1 MKLWSARSISGRLT
15 AVVVFVSGTALL
27 LAYVSY
33 LAYDYYSLRRNFIES
48 IDSQANLIG
57 INSETALLFDDQQA
71 AETTL
76 SSLRGTPSILTA
88 EIFRANGSPFAS
100 YTRKESAPNQAIVR
114 GLSSGET
121 SASWIQ
127 DGTVLLGHAITSDGK
142 PIGSVYILAETRDL
156 THRATQFGL
165 LSAGILLVCF
175 AIALLATST
184 MRGLII
190 GPLENLAE
198 TARVVSRKKD
208 YSVRAEIPRRKDEL
222 AFLVQSFNEM
232 LDEIEQSRAVLEQ
245 KVAERTVELSAANRE
260 LEAFSYTVA
269 HDLRGPLQ
277 QVSNIGF
284 LLQLDAAD
292 GTSEQKTLLDKLV
305 TSITRMSSLIDDLLN
320 LSRVASSPLQHVQ
333 IDLSVLARSILEDLT
348 RGTERR
354 IESVIADDC
363 VALADEGLI
372 AVVLE
377 NLLRNAWKYS
387 SRRNPARIEFGC
399 RQEREET
406 VFFVKDNGAGFDSKY
421 VDRLFHPF
429 QRLHSQAE
437 FPGTGVGLATVQRI
451 IARHGGRVWA
461 TGSLNQ
467 GAEFCFT
474 LPHNHGLKS
483 SDKIDLEKQ
492 PESDEIA
499 SNVGNRSRHRAET
512 T

>member
-1 MKLWSARSISGRLT
+1 MKLRSAQSISGRLT
-15 AVVVFVSGTALL
+15 ALVVFVSGTALL
-27 LAYVSY
+27 LAYLSF
-33 LAYDYYSLRRNFIES
+33 LAYDFYTLRHNLIES
-48 IDSQANLIG
+48 LETQASMIG
-57 INSETALLFDDQQA
+57 ANSETALLFDDQQA

-76 SSLRGTPSILTA
+76 SALRGAPTVLSA
-88 EIFRANGSPFAS
+88 EIFRADQRAFAV
-100 YTRKESAPNQAIVR
+100 YTRPASVNRSIVPRLPNGQN
-114 GLSSGET
+114 SGF
-121 SASWIQ
+121 WIQ

-142 PIGSVYILAETRDL
+142 LIGWVYILAETRDVA
-156 THRATQFGL
+156 HRTRQFGL

-175 AIALLATST
+175 AIALLATSA

-190 GPLENLAE
+190 RPLEKLSE
-198 TARVVSRKKD
+198 TARIVSREKD

-232 LDEIEQSRAVLEQ
+232 LDEIEKSRAVLEQ

-284 LLQLDAAD
+284 LLQSYAAD
-292 GTSEQKTLLDKLV
+292 GGAPEQVAFLDKLV
-305 TSITRMSSLIDDLLN
+305 AATARMSTLIDDLLN
-320 LSRVASSPLQHVQ
+320 LSRAASTPLQHVP
-333 IDLSVLARSILEDLT
+333 IDLSVLTRSILNNLT
-348 RGTERR
+348 QGSERNV
-354 IESVIADDC
+354 ESVVADGC

-372 AVVLE
+372 TVLLE

-399 RQEREET
+399 RNDGEET
-406 VFFVKDNGAGFDSKY
+406 IFFVRDNGAGFDSKY
-421 VDRLFHPF
+421 ADRLFHPF

-451 IARHGGRVWA
+451 VARHGGRVWA
-461 TGSLNQ
+461 TGSVGQ

-474 LPHNHGLKS
+474 LPQNQYGGKT
-483 SDKIDLEKQ
+483 
-492 PESDEIA
+492 
-499 SNVGNRSRHRAET
+499 G
-512 T
+512 